1 MKKVDIEINQYGLKK
16 ILNIE
21 TLLNENLRI
30 LENLIEKRVLDYDKM
45 ESLIEILEKYK
56 KIIIIIKCMFKR
68 EFLNIKEPTNYLLYN
83 KNDFK
88 KFSLKVKEDSL
99 REIKKE
105 VRQTLKN
112 NLNLLV
118 NEMEEFDSYN
128 KLSIVDIAI
137 LLDIEGITI
146 ENIRRNIRFV

>member
-1 MKKVDIEINQYGLKK
+1 
-16 ILNIE
+16 
-21 TLLNENLRI
+21 
-30 LENLIEKRVLDYDKM
+30 M

-88 KFSLKVKEDSL
+88 KFSLKIKEDSL